1 MIAWDMKVGIDRR
14 RKSLAILKS
23 SSMIHC
29 LLFVQG
35 VVVATLKIFPAAVEV
50 FQEKE
55 PCVYGCVSASNFLA
69 ENFPFEEAP
78 YSEILLFRQS
88 KRRRAFF
95 KGRVK
100 IEPQR
105 GYFRGVKQKRIFLI
119 SF

>member
-50 FQEKE
+50 FKKRNRVCMDVC
-55 PCVYGCVSASNFLA
+55 PRATFLLKTSPSKKPPTVRYCYSDKA
-69 ENFPFEEAP
+69 NEEG
-78 YSEILLFRQS
+78 
-88 KRRRAFF
+88 AFF

>member
-50 FQEKE
+50 FKKRNRVCMDVC
-55 PCVYGCVSASNFLA
+55 PRATFLLKTS
-69 ENFPFEEAP
+69 PSKKP

-88 KRRRAFF
+88 KGRWAFF
-95 KGRVK
+95 LKERRK
-100 IEPQR
+100 EE
-105 GYFRGVKQKRIFLI
+105 
-119 SF
+119 

>member
-50 FQEKE
+50 FKKRNRVCMDVCPRATFLLKTSPSKKPPTVRYCYSDKANEEGLSLKE
-55 PCVYGCVSASNFLA
+55 
-69 ENFPFEEAP
+69 E
-78 YSEILLFRQS
+78 
-88 KRRRAFF
+88 
-95 KGRVK
+95 
-100 IEPQR
+100 
-105 GYFRGVKQKRIFLI
+105 
-119 SF
+119 